1 MTTKDNSV
9 NIALDSTRRYHHG
22 GVRTAAIDAGLRLLE
37 TTSAD
42 DFSLRAVS
50 RDIGVSATAL
60 YRHFPDKSALLI
72 ALAQEGLERLAI
84 AQEAA
89 SQASGD
95 GISGFNAAGRTY
107 VRFGLE
113 HPALFRMIMSHMPP
127 IDHFTDDTSRVSS
140 PMRYLRDSISRLL
153 PTDADAQTQKAL
165 ALRCWAMVH
174 GLTMLILDGHVPLDD
189 GSLIDQVIDG
199 SDMWPDRA

>member
-1 MTTKDNSV
+1 MKQ
-9 NIALDSTRRYHHG
+9 TRLSSATETPQRPYHHG
-22 GVRTAAIDAGLRLLE
+22 GVRAAAIEAGLRLLE
-37 TTSAD
+37 MSNAE

-50 RDIGVSATAL
+50 RAIGVSATAL

-72 ALAQEGLERLAI
+72 ALAQEGLDRLAS

-95 GISGFNAAGRTY
+95 GIAGFNAAGRTY

-113 HPALFRMIMSHMPP
+113 HPALFRMIMTHMPAV
-127 IDHFTDDTSRVSS
+127 DHFNDSVDRMPS
-140 PMRYLRDSISRLL
+140 PMRYLRESVARLV
-153 PTDADAQTQKAL
+153 PSDADAQTQKAL

-174 GLTMLILDGHVPLDD
+174 GLTMLILDGHVALDD
-189 GSLIDQVIDG
+189 GTLIDQVIDG
-199 SDMWPDRA
+199 SDMWPENA